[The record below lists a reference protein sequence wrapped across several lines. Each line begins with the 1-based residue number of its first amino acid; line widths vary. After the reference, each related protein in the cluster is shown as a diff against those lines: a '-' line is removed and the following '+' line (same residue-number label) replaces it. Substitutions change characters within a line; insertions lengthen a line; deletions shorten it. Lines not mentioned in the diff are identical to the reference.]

1 MTTITASAAQR
12 PTTAW
17 SHMSGWPSGR
27 SSCTVNEIPGN
38 NGESYWWL
46 FSRQYVTVG
55 TATNR
60 RDTSQGNNTNCTR
73 RVGRCRTIAITYNH
87 VKRPDRDLLMNN
99 SVSTERIS
107 TSPRTVYKLFT
118 TLARCCVL
126 LRDRTFSRT
135 GHRTTVLLRQLMAED
150 GNRIV
155 VVVVVVVVY

>member
-1 MTTITASAAQR
+1 MKFREITAKVTGGYSHGSTLPSALR
-12 PTTAW
+12 LTDETHRKETILTA
-17 SHMSGWPSGR
+17 
-27 SSCTVNEIPGN
+27 
-38 NGESYWWL
+38 
-46 FSRQYVTVG
+46 
-55 TATNR
+55 
-60 RDTSQGNNTNCTR
+60 
-73 RVGRCRTIAITYNH
+73 
-87 VKRPDRDLLMNN
+87 PDRDLLMNN

-155 VVVVVVVVY
+155 VVVVVVVVVIIIVPMVMFMVLP